1 MKRSPTLALA
11 ALALA
16 AVTTVARAQSN
27 TAEMLQRAVRLYEDN
42 EVEQALVILRQIIS
56 PQSPYVVSPEQRIEA
71 YKYLGASLALQ
82 SGVAKQDSAITFFRA
97 AIERDPFTDLDARR
111 FSPIQLQAFGVA
123 RARTF
128 AVSVKPVVTDTL
140 DPRTERVRLRA
151 LSTHRARIR
160 VELRQAGTVRRVLVD
175 GDNDG
180 LREIEWDGLLADGR
194 LVPAGRYEL
203 VVIGQSLVITGS
215 IRDSS
220 RVFFEVRLLH
230 APLEDTL
237 VALGPA
243 DLLPEQHPTSAA
255 AGNLLRGFAAGAG
268 AFLIGNVLASDDL
281 DGSSGGQA
289 IVAGVS
295 VAAGVT
301 TFIVRQRNRSI
312 PENITANAQR
322 QRARAETNA
331 AIQARNTEKLRE
343 AQLVLAPAAGV
354 GP

>member
-1 MKRSPTLALA
+1 MKRSLTLAFAVLALA
-11 ALALA
+11 AGSTA
-16 AVTTVARAQSN
+16 ARAQSN
-27 TAEMLQRAVRLYEDN
+27 TAEMLQRAIRLYEDN
-42 EVEQALVILRQIIS
+42 EVEQALGILRQIIS

-111 FSPIQLQAFGVA
+111 FSPVQLQAFGAA

-128 AVSVKPVVTDTL
+128 AVSVKPVDTDTV
-140 DPRTERVRLRA
+140 DPRTERIRLRA
-151 LSTHRARIR
+151 LSTHRARLR
-160 VELRQAGTVRRVLVD
+160 VELRQAGAVRRVLVD

-180 LREIEWDGLLADGR
+180 LREIDWDGLLADGR
-194 LVPAGRYEL
+194 LAGAGRYEL
-203 VVIGQSLVITGS
+203 VVIGQSLVIAGT

-230 APLEDTL
+230 APLEDTIA
-237 VALGPA
+237 ALGPA

-268 AFLIGNVLASDDL
+268 AYLIGSVVASSDL
-281 DGSSGGQA
+281 EGSSGGQVV
-289 IVAGVS
+289 VAG
-295 VAAGVT
+295 AGVAVGIT
-301 TFIVRQRNRSI
+301 SFIVRQRNRAI
-312 PENITANAQR
+312 PANVAANAER
-322 QRARAETNA
+322 QRARTQANA
-331 AIQARNTEKLRE
+331 AIAERNTAKLRE
-343 AQLVLAPAAGV
+343 ARMVLAPAAGA